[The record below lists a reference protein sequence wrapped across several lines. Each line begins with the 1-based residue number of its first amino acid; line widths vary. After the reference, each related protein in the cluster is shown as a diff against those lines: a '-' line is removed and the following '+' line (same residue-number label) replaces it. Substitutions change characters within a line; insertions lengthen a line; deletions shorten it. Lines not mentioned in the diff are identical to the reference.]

1 MHTDADLYLRGTET
15 LLDRGLAARE
25 RAEALDAMAAA
36 YADAGITRYAAW
48 AHESDR
54 PLIAE
59 LERRGHRLQEW
70 TRVMGMALADL
81 RPDRPAVAVKAVDWP
96 AYLRLEGLP
105 PGFLAAADHAALQ
118 VLGARVDG
126 ELAAA
131 ALAYDH
137 AGDCGIFNVGTRQR
151 YRRRGLAGALTLVQ
165 LHDAVARGCVTASLQ
180 SIPDGRTGLRGGGYA
195 GSWPHIRVRATG
207 VAVAVPGTTVTAVG

>member
-81 RPDRPAVAVKAVDWP
+81 AVPRPELELGSPDWSEN
-96 AYLRLEGLP
+96 LRILE
-105 PGFLAAADHAALQ
+105 
-118 VLGARVDG
+118 
-126 ELAAA
+126 
-131 ALAYDH
+131 
-137 AGDCGIFNVGTRQR
+137 AGCE
-151 YRRRGLAGALTLVQ
+151 
-165 LHDAVARGCVTASLQ
+165 TASLQ
-180 SIPDGRTGLRGGGYA
+180 SSEMAVGVYA
-195 GSWPHIRVRATG
+195 GVGFRDLGRYPEF
-207 VAVAVPGTTVTAVG
+207 VP

>member
-1 MHTDADLYLRGTET
+1 MESAY
-15 LLDRGLAARE
+15 
-25 RAEALDAMAAA
+25 AAA
-36 YADAGITRYAAW
+36 GVHEYAAW
-48 AHESDR
+48 VHENDAAMR
-54 PLIAE
+54 GD
-59 LERRGHRLQEW
+59 LEARRYRIVES
-70 TRVMGMALADL
+70 TRAMGMALADL